1 MACTLTYTGTATLPL
16 HPAPTSMLLPG
27 DHTMLSALYDVTV
40 AIVQA
45 IKNRDKFAFEVFVM
59 QDT

>member
-1 MACTLTYTGTATLPL
+1 
-16 HPAPTSMLLPG
+16 
-27 DHTMLSALYDVTV
+27 MLSALYNVMV

-59 QDT
+59 VTSLPWSGVFQDDPHHRTKMQNDCHV